1 MSSNHRWVLRDGDGR
16 EFGSTET
23 FPSQAAAEEWLG
35 RQWVTL
41 LEEGAESVVLM
52 DAGTV
57 VYEMG
62 LQPADPG

>member
-16 EFGSTET
+16 ELGSTET
-23 FPSQAAAEEWLG
+23 FGSQAAAEEWLG
-35 RQWVTL
+35 RRWTTL

-57 VYEMG
+57 LYEMS